1 MKRSLIA
8 IVLLLALGGGG
19 YWLQKNGQLQAAW
32 SEIRQ
37 YADSYTK
44 QPDKP
49 ATTAAAAQKPAA
61 GSNRGPLPVEVA
73 AARPAQLS
81 DDINTI
87 GTLLPD
93 ESVDIAAET
102 AGRVKEI
109 LFKDGQTVESGVT
122 LFKFDDDLIRAAY
135 DEASSRL
142 ILAEANFKRNE
153 TLRKQGNVAQSTFD
167 AALTEYQ
174 LMRTAVKL
182 AEVKLDKLIIRAPF
196 AGTLGFRLVSVGA
209 YVDAGNPLV
218 HLDKIDRLKVSFSVP
233 ELDLVRLSV
242 GQQIAVTA
250 DALPGE
256 TFVATVTAIDPSID
270 ANGRAL
276 KVRADLDNGAGKLRP
291 GLLVRITVKGQLRDA
306 VTVPEAAIVPRGKET
321 IVFVA
326 EDNTV
331 KEAKVRTGKRS
342 EGTVEIVDGLAAG
355 AKVVV
360 AGNTRLTNGAAI
372 QIVRDEATN

>member
-1 MKRSLIA
+1 MTRSIIA

-19 YWLQKNGQLQAAW
+19 YWLQKTGQLQAAW
-32 SEIRQ
+32 NEIQ
-37 YADSYTK
+37 HYAESYTK
-44 QPDKP
+44 EPDTSAKA
-49 ATTAAAAQKPAA
+49 ATPAQKPAA
-61 GSNRGPLPVEVA
+61 GGNRGPLPVEVA

-109 LFKDGQTVESGVT
+109 LFEDGQTVEAGAI

-142 ILAEANFKRNE
+142 VLAEANFKRNE

-167 AALTEYQ
+167 AALTEFQ

-196 AGTLGFRLVSVGA
+196 AGTLGFRQVSVGA
-209 YVDAGNPLV
+209 YVDAGSPLV
-218 HLDKIDRLKVSFSVP
+218 HLDKIDQLKVSFSVP

-276 KVRADLDNGAGKLRP
+276 KVRADLDNSAGKLRP
-291 GLLVRITVKGQLRDA
+291 GLLVRVTVKGQLRDS

-331 KEAKVRTGKRS
+331 KEAKVKTGKRA
-342 EGTVEIVDGLAAG
+342 EGTVEIVDGLSAG

-372 QIVRDEATN
+372 QIVRDEVTN

>member
-1 MKRSLIA
+1 MKRSIIA
-8 IVLLLALGGGG
+8 VLLLLALGGGG

-37 YADSYTK
+37 TAGGYLGTSE
-44 QPDKP
+44 KP
-49 ATTAAAAQKPAA
+49 AQAAATTQKPAA
-61 GSNRGPLPVEVA
+61 GGNRGPLPVEVA
-73 AARPAQLS
+73 AAQPAKLS

-102 AGRVKEI
+102 AGRVEEI
-109 LFKDGQTVESGVT
+109 LFKDGQTVDAGAV

-142 ILAEANFKRNE
+142 VLAEANFKRNE

-167 AALTEYQ
+167 AALTEFQ

-196 AGTLGFRLVSVGA
+196 AGTLGFRQVSVGA

-233 ELDLVRLSV
+233 ELDLVRLAV
-242 GQQIAVTA
+242 GQQVAVTA

-256 TFVATVTAIDPSID
+256 TFVATVAAIDPSID

-276 KVRADLDNGAGKLRP
+276 RVRADLDNSAGKLRP
-291 GLLVRITVKGQLRDA
+291 GLLIRVTVKGQLRDT
-306 VTVPEAAIVPRGKET
+306 VTVPEAAIVPRGKDT

-331 KEAKVRTGKRS
+331 KEAKVRTGKRT
-342 EGTVEIVDGLAAG
+342 EGTVEIVDGLSAG

-360 AGNTRLTNGAAI
+360 AGNTRLTNGASI
-372 QIVRDEATN
+372 QIVRDEVTN

>member
-8 IVLLLALGGGG
+8 ILLLLALGGGG

-32 SEIRQ
+32 SEIQ
-37 YADSYTK
+37 HYAESYTK
-44 QPDKP
+44 KPDTP
-49 ATTAAAAQKPAA
+49 AAAATTTQKPAA

-109 LFKDGQTVESGVT
+109 LFKDGQTVDAGAI

-142 ILAEANFKRNE
+142 VLAEANFKRNE
-153 TLRKQGNVAQSTFD
+153 TLRKQGNIAQSTFD
-167 AALTEYQ
+167 AALTEFQ

-182 AEVKLDKLIIRAPF
+182 AEVKLDKLVIRAPF
-196 AGTLGFRLVSVGA
+196 AGTLGFRQVSVGA
-209 YVDAGNPLV
+209 YVDAGDPLV

-233 ELDLVRLSV
+233 ELDLVRLAV
-242 GQQIAVTA
+242 GQQVAVTA
-250 DALPGE
+250 DAVPGE
-256 TFVATVTAIDPSID
+256 AFVATVTAIDPSID

-276 KVRADLDNGAGKLRP
+276 KVRADLDNSAGKLRP
-291 GLLVRITVKGQLRDA
+291 GLLIRVTVKGQLRDA
-306 VTVPEAAIVPRGKET
+306 VTVPEAAIVPRGNDT
-321 IVFVA
+321 VVFVA

-331 KEAKVRTGKRS
+331 KEAKVRTGKRAD
-342 EGTVEIVDGLAAG
+342 GTVEIVDGIAAG

-360 AGNTRLTNGAAI
+360 AGNTRLSNGAAI
-372 QIVRDEATN
+372 QIVRDEVTN

>member
-8 IVLLLALGGGG
+8 LLLLLALGGGG

-44 QPDKP
+44 QPEKP
-49 ATTAAAAQKPAA
+49 ATATAAVQKPAA

-73 AARPAQLS
+73 AAQPAKLS

-109 LFKDGQTVESGVT
+109 LFKDGQTVEAGVT

-142 ILAEANFKRNE
+142 VLAEANFKRNE

-182 AEVKLDKLIIRAPF
+182 AEVKLDKLVIRAPF

-276 KVRADLDNGAGKLRP
+276 KVRADLDNSAGKLRP
-291 GLLVRITVKGQLRDA
+291 GLLVRVTVKGQLRDA

>member
-8 IVLLLALGGGG
+8 LALLLALGAGG

-32 SEIRQ
+32 VQLRQ
-37 YADSYTK
+37 YADNYAK
-44 QPDKP
+44 QPEKP
-49 ATTAAAAQKPAA
+49 AQANAAAQKPSA

-73 AARPAQLS
+73 AAQSAKLS

-109 LFKDGQTVESGVT
+109 LFKDGQTVEAGVV

-142 ILAEANFKRNE
+142 VLAEANFKRNE
-153 TLRKQGNVAQSTFD
+153 TLRKQGNIAQSTYD

-196 AGTLGFRLVSVGA
+196 AGTLGFRQVSVGA
-209 YVDAGNPLV
+209 YVDAGSALV
-218 HLDKIDRLKVSFSVP
+218 HLDKIDRLKVSFAVP

-242 GQQIAVTA
+242 GQQVAVTA

-256 TFVATVTAIDPSID
+256 AFVATVAAIDPSID

-276 KVRADLDNGAGKLRP
+276 KVRADLDNSAGKLRP
-291 GLLVRITVKGQLRDA
+291 GLLIRVTVKGELRDT

-321 IVFVA
+321 VVFVA

-331 KEAKVRTGKRS
+331 KEAKVTTGKRA
-342 EGTVEIVDGLAAG
+342 EGTVEIVDGLSAG

>member
-1 MKRSLIA
+1 MKKSLIA
-8 IVLLLALGGGG
+8 LILLLALGGGG
-19 YWLQKNGQLQAAW
+19 YWLQKNGHLQAAW
-32 SEIRQ
+32 SEVST
-37 YADSYTK
+37 YAGSYLK
-44 QPDKP
+44 QAEKP
-49 ATTAAAAQKPAA
+49 AQPAATAQKPAA
-61 GSNRGPLPVEVA
+61 GGGRGPLPVEVA
-73 AARPAQLS
+73 AARQAQLS

-109 LFKDGQTVESGVT
+109 LFRDGQTVEAGAI

-135 DEASSRL
+135 EEASSRL
-142 ILAEANFKRNE
+142 ALAEANLKRSE
-153 TLRKQGNVAQSTFD
+153 TLRKSGNVAQSTYD
-167 AALTEYQ
+167 AALTEFQ
-174 LMRTAVKL
+174 LMRTAVRL

-209 YVDAGNPLV
+209 YVDAGSALV

-233 ELDLVRLSV
+233 ELDLVRLST
-242 GQQIAVTA
+242 GQQVAVTA

-256 TFVATVTAIDPSID
+256 TFVATVSAIDPSID

-276 KVRADLDNGAGKLRP
+276 KVRADLDNSAGKLRP
-291 GLLVRITVKGQLRDA
+291 GLLVRVTVKGELRDT
-306 VTVPEAAIVPRGKET
+306 VTVPEAAIVPRGKDM

-331 KEAKVRTGKRS
+331 KEAKVRTGKRT

-372 QIVRDEATN
+372 QIVRDEVTN

>member
-1 MKRSLIA
+1 MKRSVLA
-8 IVLLLALGGGG
+8 LLLLIGLGGAG
-19 YWLQKNGQLQAAW
+19 YWLQQNGQLQAAW
-32 SEIRQ
+32 TELNQ
-37 YADSYTK
+37 YAASFSK
-44 QPDKP
+44 EAEKP
-49 ATTAAAAQKPAA
+49 ANTAQAAQRPAT
-61 GSNRGPLPVEVA
+61 GGNRGPLPVEVA

-87 GTLLPD
+87 GTLLAD

-109 LFKDGQTVESGVT
+109 LFKDGQTVESGAI

-142 ILAEANFKRNE
+142 VLAEANFKRNE
-153 TLRKQGNVAQSTFD
+153 TLRKSGNVAQSTFD
-167 AALTEYQ
+167 AALTEFQ

-182 AEVKLDKLIIRAPF
+182 AEVKLEKLIIRAPF
-196 AGTLGFRLVSVGA
+196 PGTLGFRLVSVGA
-209 YVDAGNPLV
+209 YVDAGSQLV
-218 HLDKIDRLKVSFSVP
+218 HLDKIDRLKVSFAVP

-242 GQQIAVTA
+242 GQQVAVTA
-250 DALPGE
+250 DAVPGE
-256 TFVATVTAIDPSID
+256 TFVATITAIDPTVD

-276 KVRADLDNGAGKLRP
+276 KVRADLDNSAGKLRP
-291 GLLVRITVKGQLRDA
+291 GLLIRVTVKGQLRDT
-306 VTVPEAAIVPRGKET
+306 VTVPEAAIVPRGTET

-342 EGTVEIVDGLAAG
+342 DGTVEIVDGIAAG

-360 AGNTRLTNGAAI
+360 AGNTRLSNGAAI
-372 QIVRDEATN
+372 QIVRDEITN

>member
-1 MKRSLIA
+1 MTRSIVA

-19 YWLQKNGQLQAAW
+19 YWLQKTGQLQAAW
-32 SEIRQ
+32 SEIQ
-37 YADSYTK
+37 HYAESYTK
-44 QPDKP
+44 QPDTP
-49 ATTAAAAQKPAA
+49 AKSATSAQKPAA
-61 GSNRGPLPVEVA
+61 SGNRGPLPVEVA

-109 LFKDGQTVESGVT
+109 LFEDGQTVEAGAI

-142 ILAEANFKRNE
+142 VLAESNFKRNE

-167 AALTEYQ
+167 AALTEFQ

-182 AEVKLDKLIIRAPF
+182 AEVKLDKLVIRAPF
-196 AGTLGFRLVSVGA
+196 AGTLGFRQVSVGA
-209 YVDAGNPLV
+209 YVDAGSPLV
-218 HLDKIDRLKVSFSVP
+218 HLDKIDQLKVSFSVP

-276 KVRADLDNGAGKLRP
+276 KVRADLDNSAGKLRP
-291 GLLVRITVKGQLRDA
+291 GLLVRVTVKGQLRDS

-331 KEAKVRTGKRS
+331 KEAKVKTGKRA

-372 QIVRDEATN
+372 QIVRDEVTN